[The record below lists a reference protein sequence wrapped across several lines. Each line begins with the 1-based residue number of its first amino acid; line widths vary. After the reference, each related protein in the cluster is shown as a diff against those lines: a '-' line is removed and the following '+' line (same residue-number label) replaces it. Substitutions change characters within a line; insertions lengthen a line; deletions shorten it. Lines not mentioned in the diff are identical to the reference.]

1 MPAHSTHGDALPAP
15 QPQPQPRPLR
25 AVQEEVW
32 AGAGAPAHARVAA
45 DATLN
50 SQPDPQP
57 PAATHGDS
65 QSSAMALRDTPQTP
79 VVGSQASAW
88 TRLRDWA
95 QPPNVRSWMPP
106 TWEQIRWRGSVG
118 EHVSREGWPRTGAQ
132 VWARVHQGVRAVAAV
147 MDWVF
152 GSFSRF
158 AVASVL
164 YALLAHLSWL
174 SWLPWPGFLP

>member
-1 MPAHSTHGDALPAP
+1 MHAHHTPGPVTTAGDALPDR
-15 QPQPQPRPLR
+15 QPNPQPRPLR
-25 AVQEEVW
+25 PVQEGVW

-45 DATLN
+45 DPTLN
-50 SQPDPQP
+50 SQPNPQP
-57 PAATHGDS
+57 PAATHSDS
-65 QSSAMALRDTPQTP
+65 QR
-79 VVGSQASAW
+79 SAW

-106 TWEQIRWRGSVG
+106 TWDQIAWRGAVG
-118 EHVSREGWPRTGAQ
+118 EHVSREGWPRTAVKG
-132 VWARVHQGVRAVAAV
+132 WARVHQGVRAVLAV
-147 MDWVF
+147 ADWLF

-158 AVASVL
+158 AVAAVL